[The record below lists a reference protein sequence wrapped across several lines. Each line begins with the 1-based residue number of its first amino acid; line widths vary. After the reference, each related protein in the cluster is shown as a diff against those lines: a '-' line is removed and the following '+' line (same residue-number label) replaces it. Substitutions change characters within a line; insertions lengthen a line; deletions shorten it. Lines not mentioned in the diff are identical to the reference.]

1 MVHPGNPPLSI
12 LIFCTQGHL
21 KMDVS
26 YGRRLER
33 PELQEDTLGH
43 TYNITRRRR
52 SGSTLSSCHQI
63 SPGKGYT
70 T

>member
-1 MVHPGNPPLSI
+1 MG
-12 LIFCTQGHL
+12 
-21 KMDVS
+21 VS
-26 YGRRLER
+26 YGKRLER

-43 TYNITRRRR
+43 TFNITRRRR
-52 SGSTLSSCHQI
+52 SGSTLSSCPQI